1 MVTPAY
7 DSGAPA
13 SSASPSTPTSG
24 PSSPT
29 PAPAPVAAPARR
41 PTITDVARAA
51 GVSIAVVSY
60 ALNGRPGVSAATRE
74 RVLRVADE
82 FGWRPSA
89 AARSMR
95 TGPRAIGLVF
105 DRGAAGPVAQATGVL
120 EFVIALQEVLAARN
134 LALVLQIVDG
144 PEAAVALYGEWWAER
159 RFDVMVV
166 TDVLVEDPRTDALRR
181 LRAPGVVVGAGQSDT
196 DLATVTLDDADAF
209 LRVGRYLLELGHRH
223 VALVS
228 GPKELVRTR
237 ARLGALAG
245 VLDAASGILV
255 HEATG
260 GTAEEAAVA
269 TRRLLTGGRAP
280 TAIVYDS
287 DQMAVAAL
295 DVARRT
301 GLAVPWDLS
310 VVAGSDSALCRLA
323 TPSITTLPS
332 AQRDLGTATGEA
344 VLAVLDGDLRARRQL
359 QIGGLAVRGS
369 TGPRSR

>member
-7 DSGAPA
+7 DS
-13 SSASPSTPTSG
+13 SPDGSTPAPSG
-24 PSSPT
+24 PGPLPPSSP
-29 PAPAPVAAPARR
+29 APRR

-82 FGWRPSA
+82 FNWRPSA

-95 TGPRAIGLVF
+95 TGPRAVGLVV
-105 DRGAAGPVAQATGVL
+105 DRAGAGPAAQATGVL
-120 EFVIALQEVLAARN
+120 EFVTAIQEVLATRN

-166 TDVLVEDPRTDALRR
+166 TDVLVEDPRIDALRR
-181 LRAPGVVVGAGQSDT
+181 LRAPAVVVGGSPEDH
-196 DLATVTLDDADAF
+196 DLASVRVDEADAYA
-209 LRVGRYLLELGHRH
+209 RVARYLLELGHRN
-223 VALVS
+223 VAAVTAPDGLA
-228 GPKELVRTR
+228 RTR
-237 ARLGALAG
+237 SRVGALAR
-245 VLDAASGILV
+245 VLDPAGGHLQ
-255 HEATG
+255 HEATA

-269 TRRLLTGGRAP
+269 TRRLLTASRPP
-280 TAIVYDS
+280 TAIVFDS
-287 DQMAVAAL
+287 DQMAIAAL

-323 TPSITTLPS
+323 TPSVTTLPS
-332 AQRDLGTATGEA
+332 AERDLGLATGEA
-344 VLAVLDGDLRARRQL
+344 VLAVLDGDTRVRREL
-359 QIGGLAVRGS
+359 QVGGLAVRGS

>member
-1 MVTPAY
+1 M
-7 DSGAPA
+7 
-13 SSASPSTPTSG
+13 
-24 PSSPT
+24 
-29 PAPAPVAAPARR
+29 
-41 PTITDVARAA
+41 ARAA

-95 TGPRAIGLVF
+95 TGPRAVGLVV
-105 DRGAAGPVAQATGVL
+105 DRGATGAVNQATGVL
-120 EFVIALQEVLAARN
+120 EFVVSLQEVLATRN
-134 LALVLQIVDG
+134 LALLLQIVDS
-144 PEAAVALYGEWWAER
+144 PEAAVSLYGEWWAER

-166 TDVLVEDPRTDALRR
+166 TDVLVEDPRVDALRR
-181 LRAPGVVVGAGQSDT
+181 LRAPSVIVGAGQSDG
-196 DLATVTLDDADAF
+196 DLASVTLDDAEAF
-209 LRVGRYLLELGHRH
+209 VRVGRYLLELGHRH

-228 GPKELVRTR
+228 GPAELVRTR
-237 ARLGALAG
+237 DRLGALTS
-245 VLDAASGILV
+245 VLDAASGVLV

-260 GTAEEAAVA
+260 GSAEEAAVA

-332 AQRDLGTATGEA
+332 AQRDLGQATGQA
-344 VLAVLDGDLRARRQL
+344 VLAVLDGEPRARRAL

-369 TGPRSR
+369 TGPKSR

>member
-7 DSGAPA
+7 DS
-13 SSASPSTPTSG
+13 STAGST

-29 PAPAPVAAPARR
+29 PGPVPPASPTTRR

-95 TGPRAIGLVF
+95 TGPRAVGLVV
-105 DRGAAGPVAQATGVL
+105 DRSAAGPAAHATGVL
-120 EFVIALQEVLAARN
+120 EFVTALQEVLATRN

-166 TDVLVEDPRTDALRR
+166 TDVLVEDARIDALRR
-181 LRAPGVVVGAGQSDT
+181 LRAPAVVVGGSPDDH
-196 DLATVTLDDADAF
+196 DLAGVRVDEADAF
-209 LRVGRYLLELGHRH
+209 SRVARYLLELGHRN
-223 VALVS
+223 VAAVTAPAGLA
-228 GPKELVRTR
+228 RTR
-237 ARLGALAG
+237 ARVAALGR
-245 VLDAASGILV
+245 VLDPAGGHLV
-255 HEATG
+255 HEATA

-269 TRRLLTGGRAP
+269 TRRLLTSGRPP

-287 DQMAVAAL
+287 DQMAIAAL

-301 GLAVPWDLS
+301 GIAVPWDLS

-323 TPSITTLPS
+323 TPSVTTLPS
-332 AQRDLGTATGEA
+332 AQHDLGVAAGEA
-344 VLAVLDGDLRARRQL
+344 VLAVIDGDPRARREL
-359 QIGGLAVRGS
+359 QVGGLAVRGS